1 MYQLLKQIVK
11 TGIVSEPAPLP
22 DDALRALEQ
31 RLGQVILKHF
41 GRALA
46 IRHVDA
52 GSCNGCELEIHAMNS
67 PYYNLEGL
75 GIKFVASPR
84 HADMLLVTGPVSRN
98 METALKRTWEA
109 TPDPKLVVAIGD
121 CGCTGGIFVLSYSI
135 WNDLVLAAIWVLGLA
150 GGIGVIRLQ
159 PWGRYLLELF
169 CWALIVLLPLS
180 AASRLYA
187 LRQPDPRQ
195 PPVNWLGA
203 IGGITL
209 ILIPVLAI
217 CAATIVTLR
226 SPEAMKAFS

>member
-1 MYQLLKQIVK
+1 M
-11 TGIVSEPAPLP
+11 SPFPAARPLP
-22 DDALRALEQ
+22 WPSCRASSPRSARASGARAMELSLAFIGWFFTLICAGARALGAV
-31 RLGQVILKHF
+31 LIAIMP
-41 GRALA
+41 RAG
-46 IRHVDA
+46 H
-52 GSCNGCELEIHAMNS
+52 LERR
-67 PYYNLEGL
+67 Y
-75 GIKFVASPR
+75 
-84 HADMLLVTGPVSRN
+84 
-98 METALKRTWEA
+98 
-109 TPDPKLVVAIGD
+109 
-121 CGCTGGIFVLSYSI
+121 LSNSI
-135 WNDLVLAAIWVLGLA
+135 WNALLLAAIWVLGLA

-187 LRQPDPRQ
+187 LRQPDQGQ

-209 ILIPVLAI
+209 ILIPLIAI